1 MRRLGIFVFLITAL
15 ASRVDAQD
23 PPPRIGPFVVDVH
36 MSIPAFPTDS
46 QQLAESHSLNPG
58 ELPGRGLGAQAGV
71 HFYLPPWGALT
82 LGLGGEVMIAR
93 ATSTPADP
101 SSGLRPAEE
110 RRVTASPQLSL
121 NFGSGRGWSYL
132 SGGIG
137 RSVWSIHPVGD
148 EPGEADVEPLLTVNY
163 GGGARWFIK
172 QHLAFSL
179 DVRFYEIREGT
190 PVPPAPASPRT
201 TLFIIA
207 AGISLK

>member
-1 MRRLGIFVFLITAL
+1 
-15 ASRVDAQD
+15 
-23 PPPRIGPFVVDVH
+23 
-36 MSIPAFPTDS
+36 
-46 QQLAESHSLNPG
+46 
-58 ELPGRGLGAQAGV
+58 V

-93 ATSTPADP
+93 ATSTPADS

-110 RRVTASPQLSL
+110 RLVSASPQLSL
-121 NFGSGRGWSYL
+121 NFGSGHGWSYL

-148 EPGEADVEPLLTVNY
+148 EPSEADVEPLLTVNY

-172 QHLAFSL
+172 NHLAFSL

-190 PVPPAPASPRT
+190 PIPPAPGSPRT
-201 TLFIIA
+201 TLFVIA